1 MPAFFPPWHWQAS
14 AIWLISLGSIAL
26 VLIRP
31 RGWAEAWWATG
42 GASLL
47 VLCRL
52 LSPRAAA
59 HAVGK
64 GIDVYLFLTGMMIMS
79 ELARREGVFD
89 WVAVH
94 AVYASKGSRAR
105 LFVLI
110 YGVAIVVT
118 VFLSNDATAVV
129 LTPAVLAAVR
139 AAEAEPLP
147 YLFIC
152 AMIANAASF
161 VLPISNPANLVVY
174 NGTLPPL
181 DRWVAAFGLPSLVSI
196 LVTFLVLRWLSN
208 KLLQGGVKTS
218 VKGEALSKDARK
230 TGTGPHGSTTTP
242 QIGCAL
248 GVPPEGQASSFSVW
262 RHTSVPFA
270 LSVSGK
276 LTLYGI
282 GFLAVVLMTASA
294 LHADLGAPACA
305 AGLLVAAGV
314 SLRDRET
321 PKHIAKDISWSVLP
335 LVAGLFVIVEA
346 MNAGGA
352 LSAAVRAL
360 HEMKSW
366 PPLAAAFSSGFGI
379 ALISNLMNNLPS
391 GLISGSAVRAAGVT
405 GALRNAVLIG
415 VDLGPNLSITGSLAT
430 ILWLIAIRREGQEVG
445 FWKFLKWG
453 VVVMPPALAL
463 AILAAL
469 LSPYL

>member
-1 MPAFFPPWHWQAS
+1 MTTLLSSPHWHTS
-14 AIWLISLGSIAL
+14 AIWFISLASIAL
-26 VLIRP
+26 ILIRP
-31 RGWAEAWWATG
+31 GGWPEAWWATG
-42 GASLL
+42 GACLL

-52 LSPRAAA
+52 LSPVSALQAI
-59 HAVGK
+59 GK
-64 GIDVYLFLTGMMIMS
+64 GMDVYLFLTGMMIMS

-89 WVAVH
+89 WVAGH
-94 AVYASKGSRAR
+94 AVRASKGSRAR
-105 LFVLI
+105 LFLLI
-110 YGVAIVVT
+110 YGVGIVVT

-152 AMIANAASF
+152 ALIANAASF

-174 NGTLPPL
+174 NATMPPL
-181 DRWVAAFGLPSLVSI
+181 GRWLATFGFPSLVSI
-196 LVTFLVLRWLSN
+196 LATFLALRWLSN
-208 KLLQGGVKTS
+208 KLLQGDVK
-218 VKGEALSKDARK
+218 V
-230 TGTGPHGSTTTP
+230 
-242 QIGCAL
+242 
-248 GVPPEGQASSFSVW
+248 
-262 RHTSVPFA
+262 SVPEEP
-270 LSVSGK
+270 LSTSGK

-294 LHADLGAPACA
+294 LNADLGAPACV

-314 SLRDRET
+314 SLRDRGT
-321 PKHIAKDISWSVLP
+321 PRDIAKEISWSVLP

-346 MNAGGA
+346 VNAAGA
-352 LSAAVRAL
+352 LEAAVGAL
-360 HEMKSW
+360 HEMKNWS
-366 PPLAAAFSSGFGI
+366 PLEGALGSGFGI

-405 GALRNAVLIG
+405 GVLRNAVLIG
-415 VDLGPNLSITGSLAT
+415 VDLGPNLSVTGSLAT

-453 VVVMPPALAL
+453 ALVMPPALAL
-463 AILAAL
+463 TILAAL
-469 LSPYL
+469 LSP